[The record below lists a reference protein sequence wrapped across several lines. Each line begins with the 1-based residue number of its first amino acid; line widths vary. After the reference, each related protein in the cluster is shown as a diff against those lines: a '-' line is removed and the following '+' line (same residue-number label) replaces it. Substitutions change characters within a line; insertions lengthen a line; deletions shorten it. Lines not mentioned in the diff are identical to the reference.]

1 MALKKEM
8 IHQFG
13 VRPFFQALQV
23 CVLCN
28 FQGIGKTTMA
38 HLVAQ
43 TEGYDPLEFNA
54 SDVRSKK
61 ALEVI
66 ILVINL

>member
-1 MALKKEM
+1 M

-13 VRPFFQALQV
+13 VLPFFQGPLV
-23 CVLCN
+23 FFVIFNC
-28 FQGIGKTTMA
+28 QGIGKTTMA

-61 ALEVI
+61 ALEVNI
-66 ILVINL
+66 IVINLRIL

>member
-1 MALKKEM
+1 
-8 IHQFG
+8 
-13 VRPFFQALQV
+13 
-23 CVLCN
+23 
-28 FQGIGKTTMA
+28 MA

-61 ALEVI
+61 ALEVKYFLI
-66 ILVINL
+66 CKNVVKEALGTKSVTEFFPVIGHGQAKVS